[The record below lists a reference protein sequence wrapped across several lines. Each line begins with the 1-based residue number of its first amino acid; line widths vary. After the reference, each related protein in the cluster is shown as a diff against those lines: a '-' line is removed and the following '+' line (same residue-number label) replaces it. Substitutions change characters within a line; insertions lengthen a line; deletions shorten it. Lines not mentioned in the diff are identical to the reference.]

1 MTARNAAGAST
12 LVVYYSAHGHT
23 RRVAKTII
31 RALGADAFA
40 LAPAP
45 AYSEPD
51 LNDHDPRSRVSQE
64 HIDRSR
70 RHVEL
75 VSPAPD
81 GFAGYSTVLI
91 GYPIWWGE
99 ASWVLGDFVR
109 KNDFSGKVVVPFC
122 TSFSSGVGP
131 SARDLSSLTST
142 GDWKPGTRL
151 ETSID
156 AAGVSRWLRRL
167 GIDL

>member
-1 MTARNAAGAST
+1 MTARNVAGAST

-40 LAPAP
+40 LAPAT

-51 LNDHDPRSRVSQE
+51 LNYNDPRSRVSQE

-81 GFAGYSTVLI
+81 GFADYSTVLI
-91 GYPIWWGE
+91 G
-99 ASWVLGDFVR
+99 
-109 KNDFSGKVVVPFC
+109 
-122 TSFSSGVGP
+122 
-131 SARDLSSLTST
+131 
-142 GDWKPGTRL
+142 
-151 ETSID
+151 
-156 AAGVSRWLRRL
+156 
-167 GIDL
+167 